1 MTQDDLL
8 KKLSE
13 GYSIQSETA
22 NKFWLALIVSC
33 IITITGRPDIKS
45 SLIDLPF
52 TLGKVN
58 SADFYTIMIIL
69 VCTIIIAY
77 ASAMIQAIRARKLI
91 QKILDNVDEKD
102 KFTNNVHIQD
112 LVDCTLKP
120 TFNRVAPIAQYLFGD
135 NQFFGDE
142 KPSKIIKLISTF
154 FYSILKITTLIFIYF
169 IPIVAVYKSWKALF
183 NDNICSTIGI
193 PTFMI
198 ATLICLSVIVTLI
211 LLYGDIKY
219 FIRVIRRIHK

>member
-112 LVDCTLKP
+112 LVD
-120 TFNRVAPIAQYLFGD
+120 
-135 NQFFGDE
+135 
-142 KPSKIIKLISTF
+142 
-154 FYSILKITTLIFIYF
+154 
-169 IPIVAVYKSWKALF
+169 
-183 NDNICSTIGI
+183 
-193 PTFMI
+193 
-198 ATLICLSVIVTLI
+198 
-211 LLYGDIKY
+211 
-219 FIRVIRRIHK
+219 